1 MNDDNQ
7 NGNSGNF
14 FDRKFKAIA
23 DGDNFAD
30 VSFDDLLDP
39 NAEIE
44 ARRSEAQQARNLE
57 IARRADPFTGTVKAN
72 AFAAGDWLAGNAPP
86 PRQALLEH
94 PIISDEHPTDYAGK
108 LYMPAGK
115 AGMLVAPGGTGK
127 TTVLMQ
133 LAISVATGLPWLGH
147 YQIARKGRVLVALG
161 EEDDAEMHRS
171 LYYATKAAGITDSDE
186 HSKHRN
192 AIYESIVT
200 YPLSG
205 IPVPFVDADGNR
217 LAFFNRLADYIE
229 EEGPFE
235 LVILDPGSRF
245 MGPEA
250 ETDNAQATQFVQCLE
265 TLTATKGAPTVLMAH
280 HTNKGALGAQ
290 GSSQGDAR
298 GSSALVDGVRWV
310 VNLRTAEQPFSA
322 GPPRTTLEVT
332 KTNYGPKGHPLELV
346 RDDYGWRAMTR
357 GERDREREEIER
369 QDIERRKETQRLAQ
383 QARGEVKAEAAER
396 SKTAKTDVQGM
407 L

>member
-7 NGNSGNF
+7 NGNTGNF
-14 FDRKFKAIA
+14 FDKKFAEI
-23 DGDNFAD
+23 DNNFVD
-30 VSFDDLLDP
+30 VSAADLFD
-39 NAEIE
+39 EE
-44 ARRSEAQQARNLE
+44 AARKASQSEAQQARDLE

-86 PRQALLEH
+86 PRQALLKH
-94 PIISDEHPTDYAGK
+94 PFISGEHPTDYAGK

-171 LYYATKAAGITDSDE
+171 LYYAAKAAGIRGGDE

-250 ETDNAQATQFVQCLE
+250 EIDNAAATQFVQCLE

-310 VNLRTAEQPFSA
+310 VNLRTAEQPFTT
-322 GPPRTTLEVT
+322 GKPRTTLEVT

-357 GERDREREEIER
+357 DERGKERAEIRRLEQKRIEE
-369 QDIERRKETQRLAQ
+369 RKKL
-383 QARGEVKAEAAER
+383 QATASENVKAER
-396 SKTAKTDVQGM
+396 SNTAKTDVQGM